1 MSKYLK
7 LIIFYTVFFSFAV
20 FSFSVNAQNTDQ
32 NQAEEEEKEEE
43 EEEEEEAIKTIT
55 TPQLIP
61 AAELSGIESND
72 IIENLRNP
80 ISSSLSIAQQS
91 ILLANINNPL
101 TSKLNFNQQVRL
113 IGYQNDSTLSNLS
126 LSGLVVLAEANLAAS
141 QVSAIGSSGV
151 DSAEIISLG
160 TTNIQSLASKLS
172 GTATVQAT
180 QFKTLVNVVDAYSN
194 TSDNGL
200 IGRRAIDTTVD
211 LSTIVSST
219 VKSVSTEHLDTL
231 SNLDTSHMKT
241 FATGGIKYIDN
252 FTTSVDVTH
261 AFLSEDFAN
270 SEKTFDAAVLTSH
283 INSIQTLTKDEESLA
298 ALKQLDRSHMKTIAA
313 DGIGNIDNFATK
325 AEVVVVLK
333 EVGGENADFGAI
345 AKTIQSTIKDDHH
358 FETLKKL
365 NKANMKTF
373 AGDSA
378 AAAGGTMDL
387 ENFTTRVAVTHAF
400 LSDSDGKVGTF
411 DATTLTEHID
421 SIHTMTQD
429 AESFAALKSLD
440 HTHMKTIAA
449 DGIAN
454 IDKFATKA
462 EVVVVFKEAGGANA
476 DFSAIAKTIQSTIKD
491 DHHFETLKKLDK
503 ANMKTFAGDSAAA
516 AGGTMNLENFTTRVN
531 VTHAFLSDA
540 DGKMGTFDDNILKGH
555 IDNIHTM
562 SQDADSL
569 AALKEFDH
577 NHMKTMAA
585 DGIAKISQFA
595 TKVEVAKVYKDK
607 AVAAGSVLDLALIA
621 KGVHDNL
628 NEDHLIAMAEFDASH
643 MATMAGSVD
652 LSSVANVGTK
662 AKVAKHRK
670 DDGEDVAAILA
681 AVNKMPTDTFAHLEG
696 MSADDLKT
704 AAKGGDLSKLHTNL
718 EQKGNLHDKGI
729 PLANINNLTAEE
741 LEAMH
746 KKTADE
752 LKTIADNVKSGGDI
766 KEHAASALVEHTEV
780 SSNADVDKA
789 AKSVKID
796 ALGKDNDYTNALATV
811 TTGFPKALE
820 SAVKIAE
827 MMLTDKVINSDSD
840 LADDLNVA
848 SLSGN
853 GYNTELIRIL
863 AKYGALGSKGGALA
877 DAVMGSEFTV
887 FNKSIDLSS
896 KVQPNTSSYQQF
908 ISTLGARAMGQDK
921 TNNAVHNNTVSVSTS
936 NIKLSPGANIT
947 FNASAE
953 IDSSDVLP
961 KGDRRIAIIGAAKDM
976 TIKGNLNIKNSN
988 TEENG
993 VMVLGA
999 ASDLYFRS
1007 ADNSLTADADYSGNP
1022 NVVSITNEGA
1032 NLALGSEK
1040 TLRLVNVSVSTGGNL
1055 AIGTLNNLHIG
1066 TSTAQQNTLSVGNG
1080 GQNSDPDNIYLYAN
1094 ELIQVN
1100 GLQITGRVDDVYM
1113 EAVTINLRNVTFPH
1127 TSEVTLRSRNGTIG
1141 FSNTATPT
1149 VGSVNMYNVKHGSD
1163 LLSGSS
1169 FNGVPGKYATN
1180 KVLPNGTPAVQ
1191 VKKF

>member
-20 FSFSVNAQNTDQ
+20 FSFSANAQNADQ
-32 NQAEEEEKEEE
+32 NQAEEEEKEE

-91 ILLANINNPL
+91 NLLANINNPL

-789 AKSVKID
+789 AKSVKTD
-796 ALGKDNDYTNALATV
+796 ALGKDNDYTNALATA

-877 DAVMGSEFTV
+877 DAVMGAEFTA
-887 FNKSIDLSS
+887 FNQSIGLAS
-896 KVQPNTSSYQQF
+896 KVQPNTTYYQQF
-908 ISTLGARAMGQDK
+908 LTTLGARAMGPSK
-921 TNNAVHNNTVSVSTS
+921 TSNSVHVNTISVPTS
-936 NIKLSPGANIT
+936 NIKISPGANII

-953 IDSSDVLP
+953 IDSSNDLP

-976 TIKGNLNIKNSN
+976 TVKGNLNIKNSN
-988 TEENG
+988 KEENG

-999 ASDLYFRS
+999 ADDFYLRS
-1007 ADNSLTADADYSGNP
+1007 EYSTANTLDYSGDP
-1022 NVVSITNEGA
+1022 DVVSITNEGA
-1032 NLALGSEK
+1032 NLAIGSED
-1040 TLRLVNVSVSTGGNL
+1040 TMRLVNVSISTGGNL
-1055 AIGTLNNLHIG
+1055 AIGTLNELHIG
-1066 TSTAQQNTLSVGNG
+1066 TSTAQQNTLSVGTG
-1080 GQNSDPDNIYLYAN
+1080 GVNSDPDNVYLYAHN
-1094 ELIQVN
+1094 LIQLN
-1100 GLQITGRVDDVYM
+1100 GLNITGRVDDVYM
-1113 EAVTINLRNVTFPH
+1113 EAVTINLRNVTFPN

-1141 FSNTATPT
+1141 FDNFTSPT
-1149 VGSVNMYNVKHGSD
+1149 VGSVNMTNVKHGSNV
-1163 LLSGSS
+1163 LSQSS
-1169 FNGVPGKYATN
+1169 FNGVDGYYATN